1 MPSTALPEH
10 GFCHMP
16 RQTVIQICGADRV
29 TFLNNFCT
37 NNIKQLAKHDSC
49 ELFIT
54 SVQGRCIGYGTVTAF
69 EDSLVLITAPDQST
83 PLTEHLSKYVITE
96 DVSFTDLS
104 KGNAFI
110 LTNTNAPPIAVGKQD
125 SGDIIVDCHWFETNA
140 IWLLS
145 DDDQPLKIQGR
156 ESFSTDQAHAL
167 RIENRIPVYGL
178 DVCIDNFP
186 HEIQRTAQAINF
198 NKGCYLGQE
207 PIARIDAMG
216 HVNWML
222 VLIQFP
228 NELSIEPNTELTAN
242 EKVVAKIG
250 SVQTAKN
257 DNERYAL
264 ALVRREL
271 ANAATDIQTD
281 QGTIKVM

>member
-1 MPSTALPEH
+1 
-10 GFCHMP
+10 
-16 RQTVIQICGADRV
+16 
-29 TFLNNFCT
+29 
-37 NNIKQLAKHDSC
+37 
-49 ELFIT
+49 
-54 SVQGRCIGYGTVTAF
+54 
-69 EDSLVLITAPDQST
+69 
-83 PLTEHLSKYVITE
+83 
-96 DVSFTDLS
+96 
-104 KGNAFI
+104 
-110 LTNTNAPPIAVGKQD
+110 
-125 SGDIIVDCHWFETNA
+125 
-140 IWLLS
+140 
-145 DDDQPLKIQGR
+145 
-156 ESFSTDQAHAL
+156 
-167 RIENRIPVYGL
+167 
-178 DVCIDNFP
+178 
-186 HEIQRTAQAINF
+186 
-198 NKGCYLGQE
+198 
-207 PIARIDAMG
+207 MG